1 MFWGWYSFGNGPRS
15 SGCFFLPF
23 LLVCGAPF
31 LFSGFN
37 SRFLLPLLLIA
48 VLGLVIPAILN
59 QSAQRRAYDGG
70 WNGEPFDGDKP
81 KNDFDDKPK
90 RTDDYLYR
98 DDGEVL
104 EVVDAPQEPV
114 YRDDY
119 TYRDDREVLED
130 VNLPQ
135 EPVLRDDPYPVDD
148 EVLEDVDLP
157 QEPVLRDDS
166 YRVDDEVLEDID
178 PPQEAIQHHGDDNF
192 EPIDTPQEPIQYE
205 SDLED
210 VDPPQEPVR
219 RDDDDIL

>member
-23 LLVCGAPF
+23 LFVCGAPF
-31 LFSGFN
+31 LLSGFN

-59 QSAQRRAYDGG
+59 QGAQRRAYDGG
-70 WNGEPFDGDKP
+70 WDGDPLDGGKP

-104 EVVDAPQEPV
+104 EVVDPPQEPV

-119 TYRDDREVLED
+119 TYRDDGEVLED
-130 VNLPQ
+130 VNPPQ
-135 EPVLRDDPYPVDD
+135 EPVLRDDPYQVDD
-148 EVLEDVDLP
+148 EVLEDVDPP
-157 QEPVLRDDS
+157 QEPV
-166 YRVDDEVLEDID
+166 
-178 PPQEAIQHHGDDNF
+178 QHHGDDNF
-192 EPIDTPQEPIQYE
+192 EPIDTPQEPIPYE
-205 SDLED
+205 GDLED
-210 VDPPQEPVR
+210 VDVPQEPVR